1 MTIRNRSRRTDVKMA
16 VICRM
21 KISNQIFPLYKL
33 YQLRYVMIVIYAVYE
48 KTVTE
53 DYTKVQDGNGKF
65 ELSFT

>member
-1 MTIRNRSRRTDVKMA
+1 MA

-53 DYTKVQDGNGKF
+53 GYTKVQDGNGKF